1 MIRRGFWLGL
11 GAVLG
16 VTGYRRV
23 TRLART
29 LAPAPREPRP
39 AAGAGGRRVLAGAA
53 RAGHSTAEGVAFVRD
68 VREGMA
74 EYLDRQGQEAGAAPG
89 SQQGQHGQQ
98 GQQGQHGQHGPP
110 EPGSLPRDAAARRA
124 APRRPAP

>member
-1 MIRRGFWLGL
+1 
-11 GAVLG
+11 
-16 VTGYRRV
+16 
-23 TRLART
+23 
-29 LAPAPREPRP
+29 
-39 AAGAGGRRVLAGAA
+39 
-53 RAGHSTAEGVAFVRD
+53 VAFVRD